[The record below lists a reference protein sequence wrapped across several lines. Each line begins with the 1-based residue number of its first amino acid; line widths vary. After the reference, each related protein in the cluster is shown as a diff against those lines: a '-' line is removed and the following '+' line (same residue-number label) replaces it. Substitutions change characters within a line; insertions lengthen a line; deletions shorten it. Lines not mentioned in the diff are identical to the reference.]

1 MTQVIVLPYD
11 PKWRAAFQAEAALI
25 ADLLGENAPAIHH
38 IGSTSIPGICA
49 KPVID
54 ILIEFT
60 EVSAIEARNAGMI
73 DLGYEV
79 MGEFGIP
86 GRRYYRKDNGSGV
99 RTHQV
104 HAFQAGSEQVIR
116 HLAFRDYLIAHPER
130 AAAYSDLKRQLAA
143 QHPDSMDDY
152 IAGKDAF
159 IKETDRSAEQWRA
172 ISRNS

>member
-1 MTQVIVLPYD
+1 MTQVVVLPYD

-25 ADLLGENAPAIHH
+25 ADLLGEDAPAIHH
-38 IGSTSIPGICA
+38 IGSTSIPGIYA

-54 ILIEFT
+54 ILVEFT
-60 EVSAIEARNAGMI
+60 DIPAMEARNAGMI

-86 GRRYYRKDNGSGV
+86 GRRYYRKNNSSGV

-116 HLAFRDYLIAHPER
+116 HLAFRDYLISHPER
-130 AAAYSDLKRQLAA
+130 AKAYSDLKQQLAA
-143 QHPDSMDDY
+143 EYPNSMDDY
-152 IAGKDAF
+152 ITGKDAF
-159 IKETDRSAEQWRA
+159 IRETDQLAKMC
-172 ISRNS
+172 